1 MAVYDLGT
9 ITTGKV
15 SLFKVSA
22 TSSVDNVVLSYA
34 YKNGKLPP
42 GLSVNP
48 DGEIIGTCGDA
59 TFEMDNGETTFDQT
73 TFTIDKKYTFTV
85 EANGQFGN
93 VSGTQQY
100 SIDVVKGPIKNATNI
115 YGTLR
120 PDNQSLDD
128 WQALVLNTKVFVN
141 DTIYRANDE
150 NFNTTIPK
158 FLFLSGV
165 ELKLTS
171 TILSLM
177 KYYRSR
183 PYL

>member
-59 TFEMDNGETTFDQT
+59 TF
-73 TFTIDKKYTFTV
+73 
-85 EANGQFGN
+85 
-93 VSGTQQY
+93 
-100 SIDVVKGPIKNATNI
+100 
-115 YGTLR
+115 
-120 PDNQSLDD
+120 
-128 WQALVLNTKVFVN
+128 AL
-141 DTIYRANDE
+141 
-150 NFNTTIPK
+150 
-158 FLFLSGV
+158 S
-165 ELKLTS
+165 
-171 TILSLM
+171 
-177 KYYRSR
+177 
-183 PYL
+183 